1 MARVQVVF
9 EITFD
14 FSDLILNNN
23 DTGSFSLHLLAF
35 VFQVGW

>member
-1 MARVQVVF
+1 MACVQVVF
-9 EITFD
+9 EISFD

-23 DTGSFSLHLLAF
+23 DTSSFSLHLLAF